1 MERHEL
7 VTSEYEEIE
16 SKVIQNN
23 YTVIDNSTGQTIKLL
38 GIALLSNGKITA
50 LLNHDFYWL
59 SRLYVGKDNMV
70 HLSTY
75 TIGGVMLTNDI
86 DSYNKHHDDKIIYHF
101 LF

>member
-50 LLNHDFYWL
+50 LLNRNCYWL
-59 SRLYVGKDNMV
+59 SRLYIGKDDMV
-70 HLSTY
+70 YLSTY